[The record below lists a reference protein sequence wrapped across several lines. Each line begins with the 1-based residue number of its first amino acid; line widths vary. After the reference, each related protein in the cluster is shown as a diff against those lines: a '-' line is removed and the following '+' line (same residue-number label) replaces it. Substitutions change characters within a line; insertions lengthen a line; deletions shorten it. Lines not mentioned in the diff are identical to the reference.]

1 MFQNHLESWKKTDFC
16 PPFKIYWTWT
26 RLRCASSPIRILCLQ
41 SRENCRKGRY
51 LSLCLDL
58 KIATFKLTKIVSLGE
73 KCLER
78 TLSSE
83 ITSLKALSSLPQQVI
98 MESLILRWC
107 KKSKS
112 SKTLETLSKVHSWSS
127 LPKFV
132 FKSIRFNHWTRPKE
146 NFILHDFILHFEP
159 FYALLKKKIHSAFN
173 IPKSILTKNLDLGR
187 LETFCIILNIFILS
201 VIIKNKFT
209 IRVSNVLFIS
219 SLFSFHILSTP

>member
-78 TLSSE
+78 TLNSE
-83 ITSLKALSSLPQQVI
+83 ITSLKAFSSLPRQVI

-107 KKSKS
+107 KKRV
-112 SKTLETLSKVHSWSS
+112 KVAKLWKPSV
-127 LPKFV
+127 K
-132 FKSIRFNHWTRPKE
+132 
-146 NFILHDFILHFEP
+146 FILGLLFLNLLLSLLDLITEQDQKRTLFYMTLFYISNHFML
-159 FYALLKKKIHSAFN
+159 YLKKK
-173 IPKSILTKNLDLGR
+173 
-187 LETFCIILNIFILS
+187 FILLL
-201 VIIKNKFT
+201 IFLKAF
-209 IRVSNVLFIS
+209 
-219 SLFSFHILSTP
+219 